1 MTNLRLSA
9 IATIASTSC
18 FHLLLPPLASTSCF
32 LASCGE
38 KKNTEAAA
46 NTEVPE
52 AQAEAAKPDTYE
64 SLTDEIIVQLNNL
77 GDAMALTK
85 DKASSE
91 EFVKKLATIG
101 DEIEDI
107 GARFDKLEPLSDE
120 DIARTEEKIKKST
133 KGFEKKF
140 EDFFVAFVMNDEIGP
155 NVGAGLTKF
164 QKRMDKLPDVFAR
177 GDKKKE
183 ASAPQA
189 PGDPAPLPTPQ
200 PAAQ

>member
-1 MTNLRLSA
+1 M
-9 IATIASTSC
+9 
-18 FHLLLPPLASTSCF
+18 
-32 LASCGE
+32 
-38 KKNTEAAA
+38 
-46 NTEVPE
+46 PE